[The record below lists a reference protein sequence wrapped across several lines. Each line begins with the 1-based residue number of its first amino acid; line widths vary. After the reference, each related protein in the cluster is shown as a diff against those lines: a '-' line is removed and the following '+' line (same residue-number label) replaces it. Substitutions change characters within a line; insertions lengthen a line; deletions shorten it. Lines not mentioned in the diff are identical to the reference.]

1 MAWIR
6 PLCLQDSFRCFTV
19 KIGACAVFNFR
30 HPNVVAEDENTALEE
45 ARERKVAP
53 ETPSSSVRV
62 RAMADSVKTF
72 QSHLTSVLDSLVRA
86 SVCEITKLFQ
96 DTVKD
101 YLVEI
106 SLNRKENEALKLRLR
121 LTENKLRNERKYGM
135 GWAAGRRA
143 PGLLVSEESGRRK
156 RKSDAGRTKHIGS
169 TAFTKDWPTGPWQA
183 GSATTGEAGGAPRD
197 VYLVQLPG
205 GEEEEE
211 EEAVESTARESEE
224 TTNIKEE
231 STDLEGYRP
240 ESLQLIHEVL
250 QMDPADQNLGDTN
263 PGAEL
268 AGTSERTAVEPPQC
282 ESEWAS
288 QITSAGGPEKLA
300 EQQRTRHGVE
310 ELPSLETGL
319 KAERGAES
327 ATQCLGQ
334 SGAEREVGDFGSQA
348 SESIENTLGDL
359 EYVMAQKYIG
369 LDGLCSSE
377 QDAAHQTAQ
386 APDGDAD
393 GVLEVHGRMVP
404 ALPHSETRG
413 FSSMRVKEGIRSLSV
428 GTGDLRS
435 SWPKR
440 TREGEAASME
450 RLALQPAQM
459 EQGGMGTHMS
469 QVAGV
474 STAESGGDPGDF
486 VHLCNQCG
494 YTFNSAGDL
503 EEHPCLLSVQEQQ
516 HTCTLCGK
524 SFNQASHLL
533 SHVRLHTEEAGE
545 RPYRCAQCGRSFNQS
560 WNLKNHECVHSEQR
574 PHRCELCGKRF
585 THSRSLE
592 RHQLVHT
599 GERPHRCPQCG
610 RSFSRLGNLERHQRI
625 HTGERPY
632 GCAAC
637 GKRFSRVEYLKR
649 HQQIHNG
656 ERLAHQCGHCGKT
669 FSEPEQLKNHQCFYT
684 I

>member
-1 MAWIR
+1 
-6 PLCLQDSFRCFTV
+6 
-19 KIGACAVFNFR
+19 
-30 HPNVVAEDENTALEE
+30 
-45 ARERKVAP
+45 AP

-231 STDLEGYRP
+231 
-240 ESLQLIHEVL
+240 
-250 QMDPADQNLGDTN
+250 
-263 PGAEL
+263 
-268 AGTSERTAVEPPQC
+268 C

-334 SGAEREVGDFGSQA
+334 SGAERE
-348 SESIENTLGDL
+348 
-359 EYVMAQKYIG
+359 
-369 LDGLCSSE
+369 
-377 QDAAHQTAQ
+377 
-386 APDGDAD
+386 
-393 GVLEVHGRMVP
+393 
-404 ALPHSETRG
+404 
-413 FSSMRVKEGIRSLSV
+413 
-428 GTGDLRS
+428 
-435 SWPKR
+435 
-440 TREGEAASME
+440 
-450 RLALQPAQM
+450 PAQM

-545 RPYRCAQCGRSFNQS
+545 RPYRCAHTNSGGTMSENTMGFQS
-560 WNLKNHECVHSEQR
+560 QLAALMEMLVKAVV
-574 PHRCELCGKRF
+574 CETTKLFESGV
-585 THSRSLE
+585 L
-592 RHQLVHT
+592 QL
-599 GERPHRCPQCG
+599 
-610 RSFSRLGNLERHQRI
+610 
-625 HTGERPY
+625 
-632 GCAAC
+632 
-637 GKRFSRVEYLKR
+637 RVEMANVRQENEELKARLRRSGEADR
-649 HQQIHNG
+649 HSIAQRKISDPDTDESSNPAVQLTG
-656 ERLAHQCGHCGKT
+656 
-669 FSEPEQLKNHQCFYT
+669 SEAVDVVKMSPIVTLKEENSAVDLSLVKHE
-684 I
+684 